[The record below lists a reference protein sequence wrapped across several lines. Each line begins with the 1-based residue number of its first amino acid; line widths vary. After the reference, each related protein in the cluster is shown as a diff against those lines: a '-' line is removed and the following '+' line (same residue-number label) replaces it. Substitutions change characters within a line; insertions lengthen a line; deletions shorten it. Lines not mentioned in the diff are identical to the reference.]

1 MEARF
6 NSQEYV
12 PVAVGLMATN
22 SDKVVRGENG
32 FAKGKAVLLGH
43 YLFDHLWMMG
53 DKKIPEKI
61 LSENEVKVAKPAN
74 DDGISEESKKDTTE
88 ETKVEEPA
96 VS

>member
-1 MEARF
+1 
-6 NSQEYV
+6 V

-32 FAKGKAVLLGH
+32 YAKGKAVLLGH
-43 YLFDHLWMMG
+43 YLFDNLWMMG

-61 LSENEVKVAKPAN
+61 LTEKEVKLAKPAN
-74 DDGISEESKKDTTE
+74 DDDIPEESKKDTTE